1 MICDVKEEPA
11 SSKRRPV
18 SRVCHT
24 NFDGAQ
30 SCTMK
35 GKDHVL
41 VTIVHLPNAIEL
53 VLFSC
58 VAYYDASKVCASLP
72 RIPE

>member
-1 MICDVKEEPA
+1 
-11 SSKRRPV
+11 
-18 SRVCHT
+18 
-24 NFDGAQ
+24 
-30 SCTMK
+30 MK